1 MTDPKPIATERQ
13 EGAALTP
20 VMERNMQ
27 TLIAHA
33 RAEEQGKGL
42 QAHLADRITAFTG
55 SMRFVY
61 LHIMLFGLWLI
72 INLGWTP
79 LPRFD
84 PSFVFLAIFASIE
97 AIFLSTFVLISQN
110 RQAVL
115 AQQRSELNLQI
126 SLLAEHEVTHMLT
139 LVTAIAEQMGIAEAQ
154 NPELA
159 ELTQE
164 VRPEKVLD
172 KIEENQQKSDAEA
185 SL

>member
-1 MTDPKPIATERQ
+1 MTEPKPIATERQ
-13 EGAALTP
+13 EGAELTQ

-27 TLIAHA
+27 TLLAHA
-33 RAEEQGKGL
+33 HAAEQSKGL

-61 LHIMLFGLWLI
+61 LHILLFGLWLM

-110 RQAVL
+110 RQAAL
-115 AQQRSELNLQI
+115 AQQRSE
-126 SLLAEHEVTHMLT
+126 
-139 LVTAIAEQMGIAEAQ
+139 
-154 NPELA
+154 
-159 ELTQE
+159 
-164 VRPEKVLD
+164 
-172 KIEENQQKSDAEA
+172 
-185 SL
+185 